1 MPTNQAQK
9 NKKRILLVDDH
20 PVLRKGLVRLIDS
33 KEDFVVCGE
42 ASSATD
48 AMAMIRTLN
57 PDLVIVDIG
66 LPGTSGIELTKTIR
80 AEFPKLPVLILSMH
94 EETLYATRA
103 LRAGAM
109 GYIVKQD
116 AIDNI
121 AAALQEAFSG
131 RRYLSPVIA
140 TQLQHNGPGNLPAL
154 TDDPV
159 SVLTDREFEIF
170 ELIGKGREVREIS
183 EALGVS
189 PKTVETHRTNIKD
202 KLKLK
207 NARQVAR
214 LAVQWLGQRGVSV
227 YILIAMSGT
236 LRHPGSRLNSKLN

>member
-1 MPTNQAQK
+1 MATKPNRHNA
-9 NKKRILLVDDH
+9 KRVLLVDDH

-33 KEDFVVCGE
+33 RHEFRVCGE
-42 ASSATD
+42 ASTAQD
-48 AMAMIRTLN
+48 AMALIRKLG

-66 LPGTSGIELTKTIR
+66 LPGTNGIELTKTILT
-80 AEFPKLPVLILSMH
+80 EFPKVPVLILSMH
-94 EETLYATRA
+94 EEALYATRA

-121 AAALQEAFSG
+121 AAALRETLNG

-140 TQLQHNGPGNLPAL
+140 AQLQHNGPDGQTPS
-154 TDDPV
+154 TDDPI
-159 SVLTDREFEIF
+159 SLLTDREFEIF

-183 EALGVS
+183 DALGLS
-189 PKTVETHRTNIKD
+189 PKTVETHRTNIKE

-214 LAVQWLGQRGVSV
+214 LAVQWLGQHAV
-227 YILIAMSGT
+227 
-236 LRHPGSRLNSKLN
+236 

>member
-1 MPTNQAQK
+1 MSAKQAQP

-33 KEDFVVCGE
+33 KDEFVVCGE
-42 ASSATD
+42 ASTAAD
-48 AMAMIRTLN
+48 AMALIRELE
-57 PDLVIVDIG
+57 PHLAIVDIG
-66 LPGTSGIELTKTIR
+66 LPGASGIELTKTIR
-80 AEFPKLPVLILSMH
+80 AEFQKLPVLILSMH
-94 EETLYATRA
+94 QEAFYATRA

-121 AAALQEAFSG
+121 ADALREALNG
-131 RRYLSPVIA
+131 RCYLSPVIA
-140 TQLQHNGPGNLPAL
+140 AQLQHNGPDKQIHP

-159 SVLTDREFEIF
+159 SLLTDREFEIF

-183 EALGVS
+183 HALGVS
-189 PKTVETHRTNIKD
+189 PKTVETHRTNIKE

-207 NARQVAR
+207 NARQVTR
-214 LAVQWLGQRGVSV
+214 LAVQWLGQRAV
-227 YILIAMSGT
+227 
-236 LRHPGSRLNSKLN
+236 

>member
-1 MPTNQAQK
+1 MKPSNPNA
-9 NKKRILLVDDH
+9 KRVLLVDDH

-33 KEDFVVCGE
+33 KDGFSVCGE
-42 ASSATD
+42 ASTATEG
-48 AMAMIRTLN
+48 MMMIREIN

-80 AEFPKLPVLILSMH
+80 AEFPKLPVLVLSMH
-94 EETLYATRA
+94 EEALYATRA

-121 AAALQEAFSG
+121 AVALQEALAG

-140 TQLQHNGPGNLPAL
+140 DQLKDRGSESDAAND
-154 TDDPV
+154 DDPITR
-159 SVLTDREFEIF
+159 LTDRELEIF
-170 ELIGKGREVREIS
+170 ELIGKGREVKEIS

-189 PKTVETHRTNIKD
+189 PKTVETHRTNIKE

-214 LAVQWLGQRGVSV
+214 MAVQWLGQHAS
-227 YILIAMSGT
+227 
-236 LRHPGSRLNSKLN
+236 

>member
-1 MPTNQAQK
+1 MSAKQAHQ
-9 NKKRILLVDDH
+9 NKKRVLLVDDH
-20 PVLRKGLVRLIDS
+20 PVLRKGLARLIDS
-33 KEDFVVCGE
+33 KEEFAVCGE
-42 ASSATD
+42 ASTAVD
-48 AMAMIRTLN
+48 AMVLIRELE
-57 PDLVIVDIG
+57 PDLVIADIG

-80 AEFPKLPVLILSMH
+80 AEFQQLPVLILSMH
-94 EETLYATRA
+94 EEALYATRA

-121 AAALQEAFSG
+121 AAALRETLNG

-140 TQLQHNGPGNLPAL
+140 AQLQHNGPDGQTS

-159 SVLTDREFEIF
+159 SLLTDREFEIF
-170 ELIGKGREVREIS
+170 ELIGKGHEVREIS
-183 EALGVS
+183 DALGLS
-189 PKTVETHRTNIKD
+189 PKTVETHRTNIKE

-214 LAVQWLGQRGVSV
+214 LAVQWLGQHAV
-227 YILIAMSGT
+227 
-236 LRHPGSRLNSKLN
+236 

>member
-1 MPTNQAQK
+1 MSAKQPQQ

-33 KEDFVVCGE
+33 KNEFVVCGE
-42 ASSATD
+42 ASTAAD
-48 AMAMIRTLN
+48 AMTLIQKLG

-80 AEFPKLPVLILSMH
+80 TEFPQLPVLILSMH
-94 EETLYATRA
+94 EEALYATRS
-103 LRAGAM
+103 LRAGAT

-121 AAALQEAFSG
+121 AAALREALNG

-140 TQLQHNGPGNLPAL
+140 AQLQHNGPDGQTTA

-159 SVLTDREFEIF
+159 SLLTDREFEIF
-170 ELIGKGREVREIS
+170 ELIGKGHEVREIS
-183 EALGVS
+183 DALGVS
-189 PKTVETHRTNIKD
+189 PKTVETHRTNIKG

-207 NARQVAR
+207 NARQVTR
-214 LAVQWLGQRGVSV
+214 LAVQWLGQRAV
-227 YILIAMSGT
+227 
-236 LRHPGSRLNSKLN
+236 

>member
-1 MPTNQAQK
+1 VT
-9 NKKRILLVDDH
+9 KKRVLLVDDH

-33 KEDFVVCGE
+33 KDEFEVCGE

-48 AMAMIRTLN
+48 AMALIRQIN

-66 LPGTSGIELTKTIR
+66 LPGTSGIELTKIIR
-80 AEFPKLPVLILSMH
+80 AEFPKLPVLVLSMH
-94 EETLYATRA
+94 EEALYATRA

-121 AAALQEAFSG
+121 TVALQEALAG
-131 RRYLSPVIA
+131 RRYLSPVISD
-140 TQLQHNGPGNLPAL
+140 QLKDKGSESDANAE
-154 TDDPV
+154 DDPIAR
-159 SVLTDREFEIF
+159 LTDRELEIF
-170 ELIGKGREVREIS
+170 ELIGKGREIKEIS
-183 EALGVS
+183 TALGVS
-189 PKTVETHRTNIKD
+189 PKTVETHRTNIKE

-214 LAVQWLGQRGVSV
+214 MAVQWLGQQAV
-227 YILIAMSGT
+227 
-236 LRHPGSRLNSKLN
+236 

>member
-1 MPTNQAQK
+1 MSAKHAQQ
-9 NKKRILLVDDH
+9 NKKRVLLVDDH

-33 KEDFVVCGE
+33 KEEFVVCGE
-42 ASSATD
+42 ASTAAD
-48 AMAMIRTLN
+48 AMALIRELE
-57 PDLVIVDIG
+57 PDLVIADIG

-80 AEFPKLPVLILSMH
+80 AEFQQLPVLILSMH
-94 EETLYATRA
+94 EEALYATRA

-121 AAALQEAFSG
+121 AVALRDALKG
-131 RRYLSPVIA
+131 GRYLSPVIA
-140 TQLQHNGPGNLPAL
+140 EQMQNNGPD
-154 TDDPV
+154 TQSRDPV
-159 SVLTDREFEIF
+159 TLLTDREFEIF
-170 ELIGKGREVREIS
+170 ELIGKGREVKEIS

-189 PKTVETHRTNIKD
+189 PKTVETHRTNIKE

-214 LAVQWLGQRGVSV
+214 MAVQWLGQQAV
-227 YILIAMSGT
+227 
-236 LRHPGSRLNSKLN
+236 

>member
-1 MPTNQAQK
+1 MSAKQAQP
-9 NKKRILLVDDH
+9 NKKRVLLVDDH
-20 PVLRKGLVRLIDS
+20 PVLRKGLARLIDS
-33 KEDFVVCGE
+33 KEEFAVCGE
-42 ASSATD
+42 ASTAVD
-48 AMAMIRTLN
+48 AMSLIRELE
-57 PDLVIVDIG
+57 PDLVIADIG

-80 AEFPKLPVLILSMH
+80 AEFQQLPVLILSMH
-94 EETLYATRA
+94 EEALYATRA

-121 AAALQEAFSG
+121 AVAIREALNG

-140 TQLQHNGPGNLPAL
+140 AQLQQNGPEGETPS

-159 SVLTDREFEIF
+159 SLLTDREFEIF
-170 ELIGKGREVREIS
+170 ELIGKGHEVREIS
-183 EALGVS
+183 DALGLS
-189 PKTVETHRTNIKD
+189 PKTVETHRTNIKE

-214 LAVQWLGQRGVSV
+214 LAVQWLGQHAV
-227 YILIAMSGT
+227 
-236 LRHPGSRLNSKLN
+236 

>member
-1 MPTNQAQK
+1 MSAKQAQS

-33 KEDFVVCGE
+33 KHEFLVCGE
-42 ASSATD
+42 ASTAQD
-48 AMAMIRTLN
+48 AMALIRKLG

-94 EETLYATRA
+94 EEALYATRA

-121 AAALQEAFSG
+121 LVALREALND
-131 RRYLSPVIA
+131 RQYLSPVIP
-140 TQLQHNGPGNLPAL
+140 TQLKHKAPNITSYL
-154 TDDPV
+154 TEDLV
-159 SVLTDREFEIF
+159 SLM
-170 ELIGKGREVREIS
+170 
-183 EALGVS
+183 AY
-189 PKTVETHRTNIKD
+189 H
-202 KLKLK
+202 
-207 NARQVAR
+207 
-214 LAVQWLGQRGVSV
+214 
-227 YILIAMSGT
+227 
-236 LRHPGSRLNSKLN
+236 

>member
-1 MPTNQAQK
+1 MTTKEAHQNT
-9 NKKRILLVDDH
+9 KRILLVDDH

-33 KEDFVVCGE
+33 KDEFKVCGE
-42 ASSATD
+42 ASTAPD
-48 AMAMIRTLN
+48 AMALIRN
-57 PDLVIVDIG
+57 SKPDLVIVDIG

-80 AEFPKLPVLILSMH
+80 AEFPDLPVLILSMH
-94 EETLYATRA
+94 EEALYATRA

-121 AAALQEAFSG
+121 ASALREAFSG
-131 RRYLSPVIA
+131 KQYLSPVIA
-140 TQLQHNGPGNLPAL
+140 SQLHHNGPGTTLAP

-159 SVLTDREFEIF
+159 SLLTDREFEIF
-170 ELIGKGREVREIS
+170 ELIGKGHEVREIS

-189 PKTVETHRTNIKD
+189 PKTVETHRTNIKE

-214 LAVQWLGQRGVSV
+214 LAVQWLGQRNV
-227 YILIAMSGT
+227 
-236 LRHPGSRLNSKLN
+236 

>member
-1 MPTNQAQK
+1 MATRPNRQNA
-9 NKKRILLVDDH
+9 KRVLLVDDH

-33 KEDFVVCGE
+33 KHEFLVCGE
-42 ASSATD
+42 ASTAQD
-48 AMAMIRTLN
+48 AMALIRKLG
-57 PDLVIVDIG
+57 PDLIIVDIG
-66 LPGTSGIELTKTIR
+66 LPGISGIELTKTIR

-94 EETLYATRA
+94 EEALYATRA

-121 AAALQEAFSG
+121 APALRAALNG

-140 TQLQHNGPGNLPAL
+140 AQLQHNGPAGQTAS
-154 TDDPV
+154 TDDPINL
-159 SVLTDREFEIF
+159 LTDREFEIF

-183 EALGVS
+183 DALGVS
-189 PKTVETHRTNIKD
+189 PKTVETHRTNIKE

-214 LAVQWLGQRGVSV
+214 LAVQWLGQRAV
-227 YILIAMSGT
+227 
-236 LRHPGSRLNSKLN
+236 